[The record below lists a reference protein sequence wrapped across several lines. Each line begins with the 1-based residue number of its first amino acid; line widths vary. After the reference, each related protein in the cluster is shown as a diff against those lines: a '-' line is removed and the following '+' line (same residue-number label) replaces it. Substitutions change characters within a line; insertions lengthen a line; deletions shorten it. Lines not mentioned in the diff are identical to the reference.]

1 MSVDWKDLERIFEE
15 ARALPPDAQAA
26 FVARVCDS
34 DEMRREA
41 LALLAADA
49 ASSDFLTKPAF
60 DRLAETIGAEGWS
73 LKPGARI
80 GAYTVTR
87 LLGAGGM
94 GEVWRARDE
103 RLGRDVAIKILLP
116 HFSNDSDR
124 LRRFADEARAA
135 GSLNHSNIL
144 TVYDVGQH
152 NGMPFLVAECLEGAN
167 LRQRVNTGSVP
178 VAEAV
183 TLAVG
188 IAQGLAAAHARGI
201 VHRDLKPENIFITA
215 DAGVKILDFGLAKLQ
230 SHVSASDMSETLSG
244 VIVGT
249 AGYIAPEQLKSDPV
263 DARADLFVVGVI
275 LYELLTGRNPFRRD
289 NTFETLNAIL
299 TVEPP
304 DVSTGSE
311 RVPPSLAR
319 VVMRLLEKAPH
330 KRFQSAIDLAWALEQ
345 RPDAEPRPV
354 ATTTPARWWRT
365 RAASWVAAAAAL
377 AVALGAGWQLR
388 PETAAPPSTVEQ
400 FPVMLPPGVS
410 LASAPA
416 VSPDGRHIAFAGTDG
431 TVNRLYVRTLS
442 QRDAVAIRGSEGA
455 TRPFWSADGTSLGY
469 FAKFQL
475 ATLAWPRG
483 APVPLAPTPFA
494 YGAAWNA
501 SGSILFAP
509 DVILSGIS
517 RVSASGGRAEPVTLL
532 DQSTGDTSHW
542 WPVALPDGKHF
553 LYHVRS
559 TRDDRIG
566 VYLGRVDQSSAPAS
580 PLLRSHSDVVYVP
593 RGDSDGTLLYVV
605 DGRIE
610 ARRFDAETLTVASD
624 AKSLGLLAG
633 GTSIYHSVMLGASR
647 DVLAFAETSIPGG
660 DRLEAV
666 DRNGERIRLWE
677 APEALNWPRLSPD
690 GTRLAVQRVDPL
702 RNNPDVWVEYLDSH
716 SQVRVTSAATP
727 DLQATWSPD
736 GTRLAYVS
744 GNLPGRAGQR
754 TLNIAAADGTGIV
767 RSFPCPVTYCEP
779 SDWGVDG
786 RILLNVRTAQGAD
799 VWTIAEDGSAA
810 TSLLAGSFSEY
821 DARFSPDGKWIAYV
835 SDESG
840 RPEISVRTI
849 SGSKRIPVSAHG
861 GAEPVWR
868 RDGSELFF
876 VDPGGRLHAVPVR
889 WGADRAPVFGTPQTL
904 KVPPIGF
911 GHWGTQYDV
920 SRDGNQFYALRENRD
935 PAPREIRVVTNW
947 QRLLD

>member
-1 MSVDWKDLERIFEE
+1 MSVDWSDLERIFEE
-15 ARALPPDAQAA
+15 ARALPAGAQAA
-26 FVARVCDS
+26 FVARACDS

-60 DRLAETIGAEGWS
+60 DRLAETIGTEGWS
-73 LKPGARI
+73 LKPGAQI

-116 HFSNDSDR
+116 HFSSDSDR

-167 LRQRVNTGSVP
+167 LRQRLTAGPLP
-178 VAEAV
+178 VTQAV
-183 TLAVG
+183 TLALG
-188 IAQGLAAAHARGI
+188 IAHGLAAAHTRGI

-215 DAGVKILDFGLAKLQ
+215 DPGVKILDFGLAKLQ
-230 SHVSASDMSETLSG
+230 SHVSASEMSETLSG
-244 VIVGT
+244 VVVGT
-249 AGYIAPEQLKSDPV
+249 AGYIAPEQLKNEPV

-275 LYELLTGRNPFRRD
+275 LYELLTGRNPFRRE

-299 TVEPP
+299 TFDPP
-304 DVSTGSE
+304 DVSGGSD
-311 RVPPSLAR
+311 VPPSVAR

-330 KRFQSAIDLAWALEQ
+330 RRFQSAIDLAWALEQ
-345 RPDAEPRPV
+345 RPDAGPRSV
-354 ATTTPARWWRT
+354 ATRPPVRWWQT
-365 RAASWVAAAAAL
+365 RVAPWVAAGATVAL
-377 AVALGAGWQLR
+377 ALAGGWQLR
-388 PETAAPPSTVEQ
+388 PETAGAPASVEQ

-416 VSPDGRHIAFAGTDG
+416 VSPDGRHIAFAGADARG
-431 TVNRLYVRTLS
+431 SRLYVRTLS
-442 QRDAVAIRGSEGA
+442 QREAVAVRGSEGA
-455 TRPFWSADGTSLGY
+455 TGPFWSADGTSLGY
-469 FAKFQL
+469 FARRQL
-475 ATLAWPRG
+475 TTLAWPQG

-501 SGSILFAP
+501 SGNILFAP
-509 DVILSGIS
+509 DVILAGIS
-517 RVSASGGRAEPVTLL
+517 RVSASGGQVEAVTQVG
-532 DQSTGDTSHW
+532 QSTGDTSHW
-542 WPVALPDGKHF
+542 WPVVLPDGKHF

-566 VYLGRVDQSSAPAS
+566 VYLGRVDQSSAAS
-580 PLLRSHSDVVYVP
+580 APLLRSHSDVVYVP
-593 RGDSDGTLLYVV
+593 RDDSDGMLLYVV
-605 DGRIE
+605 DGHIE
-610 ARRFDAETLTVASD
+610 ARRFDARTFTVASS
-624 AKSLGLLAG
+624 AKSLGLTAG
-633 GTSIYHSVMLGASR
+633 GTTIYHPALLGASR
-647 DVLAFAETSIPGG
+647 DVLAFAESAIPAG
-660 DRLEAV
+660 DRLESV

-702 RNNPDVWVEYLDSH
+702 RNNPDLWVEYLDSH
-716 SQVRVTSAATP
+716 SRVRVTTAAMP
-727 DLQATWSPD
+727 DIQATWSPD
-736 GTRLAYVS
+736 GNRLAYVS
-744 GNLPGRAGQR
+744 GNLPGRPGQR
-754 TLNIAAADGTGIV
+754 TLNIAAADGTRRL
-767 RSFPCPVTYCEP
+767 RSFPCPATYCEP
-779 SDWGVDG
+779 TDWSIEG
-786 RILLNVRTAQGAD
+786 RLLLNVRTAQGAD

-810 TSLLAGSFSEY
+810 RSLLAGSFSEY

-835 SDESG
+835 SEESG

-876 VDPGGRLHAVPVR
+876 VDPDGRLHAVPVR
-889 WGADRAPVFGTPQTL
+889 WRADQAPVFGMPQPL
-904 KVPPIGF
+904 NVPPIGF

-920 SRDGNQFYALRENRD
+920 SRDGNQIYALRQNRD
-935 PAPREIRVVTNW
+935 PAPRELRVVTNW